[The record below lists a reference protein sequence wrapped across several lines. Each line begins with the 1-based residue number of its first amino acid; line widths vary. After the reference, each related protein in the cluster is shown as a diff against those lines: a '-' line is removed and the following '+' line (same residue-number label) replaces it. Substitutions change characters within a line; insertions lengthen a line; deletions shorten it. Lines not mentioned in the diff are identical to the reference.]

1 MEIPSL
7 IDDVVAATFCLTYS
21 YSDSTAEPT
30 FCARVTPDEFKQQQ
44 TETTE
49 TVLVSLMNAILDDH
63 KMALRDKKNHLKQF
77 QKHHSELYDRNF
89 SDVL

>member
-1 MEIPSL
+1 MNGSLCQIASL
-7 IDDVVAATFCLTYS
+7 IAAVYS
-21 YSDSTAEPT
+21 AAEPT
-30 FCARVTPDEFKQQQ
+30 FCARVTADEFQRQQ

-49 TVLVSLMNAILDDH
+49 AVLVSLMNAILDDH

-77 QKHHSELYDRNF
+77 QKHHGDLYDRNF